1 MAEQKP
7 IISIDHVSMRFN
19 LSKEKHESLK
29 EYFVALLHGGVRFDE
44 FFALDDVSFDIM
56 PGDFYGLIGLN
67 GSGKS
72 TLLKVISGVYKPSA
86 GKVTV
91 NGTIAPLIELGAGF
105 DMDLTARENI
115 YLNGTVLGYTPKYID
130 SKFDDIV
137 EFSELQDFLD
147 VPLKNYS
154 SGMVARLA
162 FAVATITKPDILIA
176 DEILSVG
183 DFLFQEKCEKRM
195 AELLSGGTTVILV
208 SHSMED
214 IARYANRVLVMS
226 KAKVAMYDTVE
237 KVFARAPEL
246 LELGLSVPQVTKIFL
261 KLREMGVDVPAD
273 VYTVPYAV
281 KMILEAKQRRDAGES
296 LVLPREQ
303 SRKGGVSEC

>member
-67 GSGKS
+67 GSGKSTLLKVISGVYKPTTGSGKS

-183 DFLFQEKCEKRM
+183 DFLFQEKCEERM
-195 AELLSGGTTVILV
+195 RHLMSGGTTVILV
-208 SHSMED
+208 SHSIEQIERMCNKVAWLDHGHLRRIGATKEITAEYRRFEKKD
-214 IARYANRVLVMS
+214 AMP
-226 KAKVAMYDTVE
+226 AKVTE
-237 KVFARAPEL
+237 E
-246 LELGLSVPQVTKIFL
+246 
-261 KLREMGVDVPAD
+261 
-273 VYTVPYAV
+273 
-281 KMILEAKQRRDAGES
+281 
-296 LVLPREQ
+296 
-303 SRKGGVSEC
+303 